1 MATVRMTNLRLRAI
15 IGANDWERNIKQDL
29 VINVTFDYHSAKAQK
44 SDQLKDAV
52 DYKTMTK
59 KIIQTVEK
67 SNYQLIE
74 KLADVVL
81 TIILEPKQVKTAT
94 VRIDKPQALR
104 FADSVSVEISRTRLS
119 RLSLRGAQRRK

>member
-1 MATVRMTNLRLRAI
+1 MATIRITNLRLRTI
-15 IGANDWERNIKQDL
+15 IGANDWERNIKQDV
-29 VINVTFDYHSAKAQK
+29 VINVTFEYDSSKAQT

-52 DYKTMTK
+52 DYKDITK

-67 SNYQLIE
+67 SNYELIE

-81 TIILEPKQVKTAT
+81 TIILEPKQVKSAT

-104 FADSVSVEISRTRLS
+104 FADSVSVEVNRL
-119 RLSLRGAQRRK
+119 QN

>member
-1 MATVRMTNLRLRAI
+1 MATVRITNLRLRAI
-15 IGANDWERNIKQDL
+15 IGANDWERNIKQDV
-29 VINVTFDYHSAKAQK
+29 VINITFDYNSAKAQQ

-74 KLADVVL
+74 KLAEVVL
-81 TIILEPKQVKTAT
+81 NIILESKPVKSAT
-94 VRIDKPQALR
+94 VKIDKPQALR
-104 FADSVSVEISRTRLS
+104 FADSVSVELS
-119 RLSLRGAQRRK
+119 RLQK